1 MNKGVC
7 IETRKKSFCR
17 DLNNNQHCSHKPS
30 KYEIFSPA
38 NQKKSGTVKI
48 YDDIDNR
55 SNIIYKPIL
64 CRHIGAITQNIG
76 PEFVIGILICSVVQQ
91 LMHLGDVDV
100 EQ

>member
-17 DLNNNQHCSHKPS
+17 DLNNNQHCSHKPW
-30 KYEIFSPA
+30 KYENFFPQT
-38 NQKKSGTVKI
+38 NEKSGTLKI